1 LNAIKRK
8 NFVLANLTGFGILA
22 GVMLLVFGGALSEIR
37 AQILLAGTVIASIV
51 VAAFWLR
58 GLRKLKIARL
68 ITENPILHI
77 NTAVISDLSGEAAQR
92 ENIENIEVI
101 VSYFGIL
108 LGEKIIKFNQDGIR
122 LRAVEIGTDFISF
135 TCGTE
140 KRTQNIR
147 ILRPGIDPAA
157 LEQISERF
165 RYETGITPTLLP

>member
-1 LNAIKRK
+1 
-8 NFVLANLTGFGILA
+8 LA
-22 GVMLLVFGGALSEIR
+22 GAMLLVFGGALSEIR

-108 LGEKIIKFNQDGIR
+108 LGEN
-122 LRAVEIGTDFISF
+122 RAVEIGTDFISF